1 MREALDFALRVFL
14 RQGIWIAGAAWLF
27 AVASWVIFIRTDGEA
42 RSIEDLP
49 EAMKRKIILG
59 VVVLIVGIVI
69 AI

>member
-27 AVASWVIFIRTDGEA
+27 AVGGWAIFARADGA
-42 RSIEDLP
+42 KKSCEDSLDIV
-49 EAMKRKIILG
+49 KRKIIWG